1 MNRRD
6 DSNSLQLFVHPIAD
20 CGGQEGVIRL
30 FNGSSASEGV
40 VEYCDNS
47 VWTPVCG
54 DDWDE
59 TEAVVACRQ
68 LRFSGE
74 GVATVNMYCFCWTL
88 NLNMY
93 SIRLL
98 D

>member
-1 MNRRD
+1 MSGRD

-59 TEAVVACRQ
+59 TEAAVACRQ

-74 GVATVNMYCFCWTL
+74 GVATEICIVFAGH
-88 NLNMY
+88 
-93 SIRLL
+93 
-98 D
+98 